1 MSSNIKLKRSAV
13 QDKIPTVS
21 NLSLGELAI
30 NTFDGKVFLK
40 KDVSGTESIVT
51 LQEITEDNLGID
63 SSAINNSSST
73 VLSDVLAD
81 LDTAISTKATREY
94 VQNLINALSN
104 EDVYSVFLDAGEER
118 IIATAKPERSIKFY
132 VQANDPSTNDVYA
145 SEINILYDGTNVHIV
160 EHSIIDTYMDT
171 NGTALIDI
179 SALGPNTTI
188 TDSSGDAYTTENEV
202 AITATRNANVSN
214 NLIIKYIRNVIDE
227 FPEIGVTDGVSA
239 TTISS
244 VASAGNNFIH
254 YEIVGLDTDASEL
267 ERTNVIV
274 LNDGTDVH
282 FTERNLI
289 HSNSSSLSAYTI
301 QQANG
306 YINLRVTPANSD
318 YRVFRVTRLYKDT
331 IWADTSTSSTTQTAI
346 AEEAYGSYRTMF
358 YTVRVTDSTATEYQ
372 QSQLVVTHDG
382 TDVYVTE
389 HSIIHT
395 GTAPLATFT
404 AAINGS
410 NIELQATPASSN
422 TMRFDVSRKILDA

>member
-13 QDKIPTVS
+13 ESKIPTVS

-63 SSAINNSSST
+63 TSAINASSST

-81 LDTAISTKATREY
+81 LDTAITARATREY

-104 EDVYSVFLDAGEER
+104 EDVYSVFLDAAEER

-145 SEINILYDGTNVHIV
+145 SEINILYDGTDVHIV

-171 NGTALIDI
+171 NGTALINI
-179 SALGPNTTI
+179 GALGPNTTI

-202 AITATRNANVSN
+202 AITATRNASVSN

-227 FPEIGVTDGVSA
+227 FPEIGVTDGISA

-274 LNDGTDVH
+274 VNDGTDAH

-289 HSNSSSLSAYTI
+289 HSSNSSLSSYTI

-331 IWADTSTSSTTQTAI
+331 IWADTSTTSTNQTAI

-358 YTVRVTDSTATEYQ
+358 YTVRITDSTATEYQ

-382 TDVYVTE
+382 TDVYIT
-389 HSIIHT
+389 
-395 GTAPLATFT
+395 
-404 AAINGS
+404 
-410 NIELQATPASSN
+410 
-422 TMRFDVSRKILDA
+422 

>member
-13 QDKIPTVS
+13 EAKVPTIG

-30 NTFDGKVFLK
+30 NTYDGKVFLK
-40 KDVSGTESIVT
+40 KDVGGTESIVT
-51 LQEITEDNLGID
+51 LQEITENNLGID
-63 SSAINNSSST
+63 TSAINNSSSST
-73 VLSDVLAD
+73 LSGVLAD
-81 LDTAISTKATREY
+81 FDTAISAKATRDY
-94 VQNLINALSN
+94 VQNLINALSAD
-104 EDVYSVFLDAGEER
+104 DVFSVFLDAAEER
-118 IIATAKPERSIKFY
+118 IFATAAVEKSIKFY
-132 VQANDPSTNDVYA
+132 VQAVNPTTNDIYA
-145 SEINILYDGTNVHIV
+145 SEINILYDGTDVHLV

-171 NGTALIDI
+171 NGTALVDI
-179 SALGPNTTI
+179 SGLGPQTTI
-188 TDSSGDAYTTENEV
+188 TDASGDTYTTENELALTV
-202 AITATRNANVSN
+202 TRNANVSDTLIVKYVR
-214 NLIIKYIRNVIDE
+214 NLIDE
-227 FPEIGVTDGVSA
+227 FPEIGVTDGTST

-244 VASAGNNFIH
+244 MSAAGNNFIH
-254 YEIVGLDTDASEL
+254 YEVIGLDTSSEEL

-289 HSNSSSLSAYTI
+289 HSSNSDLSTYSI

-306 YINLRVTPANSD
+306 YINLRVTPANSE

-331 IWADTSTSSTTQTAI
+331 IWADTTTSAATQTAI

-358 YTVRVTDSTATEYQ
+358 YTVRITDSTATEYQ
-372 QSQLVVTHDG
+372 QSQLVVTHDD
-382 TDVYVTE
+382 TDVYITE

-395 GTAPLATFT
+395 GTAPLAEFT

-410 NIELQATPASSN
+410 NIELLATPASSN

>member
-40 KDVSGTESIVT
+40 KDVSGIESIVT

-81 LDTAISTKATREY
+81 LDAAITTKAKREY

-132 VQANDPSTNDVYA
+132 VQATDPSTNDVYA
-145 SEINILYDGTNVHIV
+145 SEINILYDSTDVHIV

-179 SALGPNTTI
+179 GALGPNTTI
-188 TDSSGDAYTTENEV
+188 TDTSGDAYTTENEV

-244 VASAGNNFIH
+244 IAAAGNNFIH
-254 YEIVGLDTDASEL
+254 YEVVGLDTDSSEL

-289 HSNSSSLSAYTI
+289 HSSN
-301 QQANG
+301 
-306 YINLRVTPANSD
+306 
-318 YRVFRVTRLYKDT
+318 
-331 IWADTSTSSTTQTAI
+331 TAI
-346 AEEAYGSYRTMF
+346 SA
-358 YTVRVTDSTATEYQ
+358 
-372 QSQLVVTHDG
+372 
-382 TDVYVTE
+382 
-389 HSIIHT
+389 
-395 GTAPLATFT
+395 
-404 AAINGS
+404 
-410 NIELQATPASSN
+410 
-422 TMRFDVSRKILDA
+422 